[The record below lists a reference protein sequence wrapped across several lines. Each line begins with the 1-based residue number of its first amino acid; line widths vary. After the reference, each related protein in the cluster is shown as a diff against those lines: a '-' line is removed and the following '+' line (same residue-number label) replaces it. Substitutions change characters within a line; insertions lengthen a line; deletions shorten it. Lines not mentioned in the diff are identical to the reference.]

1 LFSTFSFFVFLQ
13 FLVVGSVRL
22 IKLTHVGFQA
32 HVKITSR
39 IVSYR
44 GRRYVNEHD
53 FICLVLLCRDDDA
66 KFDEKLTNLLRRLIK
81 INRGDDLPPKQVCT
95 III

>member
-1 LFSTFSFFVFLQ
+1 MLMNMILY
-13 FLVVGSVRL
+13 
-22 IKLTHVGFQA
+22 A
-32 HVKITSR
+32 
-39 IVSYR
+39 
-44 GRRYVNEHD
+44 
-53 FICLVLLCRDDDA
+53 LCRDDDA